1 MKRWILVTELP
12 AELETVI
19 DQAIIQLTLDHSQAL
34 LSGLVVYYKAGS
46 DDVRK
51 SKWTKQQQS
60 AVDKLA
66 VEYFG
71 HLADFDHVL
80 GNQIKDKAVEILKQ
94 EGGYAEIK
102 KELITYVNDVF
113 DGNENIII
121 NNIGKKRIEIKLD
134 KDGKLYK
141 VEKEITK
148 EYHTNPRAYADML
161 SRTSTHKAWELGRA
175 DEYKRMGFSK
185 WRFSGPSDERARPWH
200 IALIGQIFEYGTDQ
214 SEMALTLLGEPNCRH
229 RAIPYFGSDLD
240 TPQSFYEKQKEK
252 AGVKWDDD
260 VGDWVIAN

>member
-1 MKRWILVTELP
+1 MASELP
-12 AELETVI
+12 AELEQVI
-19 DQAIIQLTLDHSQAL
+19 DQAIVQLTLDHSQAL

-51 SKWTKQQQS
+51 SKWSKQQQA
-60 AVDKLA
+60 AVDKLS

-71 HLADFDHVL
+71 YLAEFDRAL
-80 GNQIKDKAVEILKQ
+80 GNQIKDKAIEILKQ

-102 KELITYVNDVF
+102 RELITYVNDVF
-113 DGNENIII
+113 EGNEQIII

-134 KDGKLYK
+134 RDGKLYK

-148 EYHTNPRAYADML
+148 EYHTNPKAYADML
-161 SRTSTHKAWELGRA
+161 SRTSVHAAWEEGRQSQ
-175 DEYKRMGFSK
+175 YRSMGFTK
-185 WRFSGPSDERARPWH
+185 WRFTGATNRERNRPWH
-200 IALIGQIFEYGTDQ
+200 IQVVGNVYEYGTEQ
-214 SEMALTLLGEPNCRH
+214 SDLAMGLLKEPNCSH
-229 RAIPYFGSDLD
+229 RAIPYFDDPKLD
-240 TPQSFYEKQKEK
+240 TPQSFYDKQKEK

>member
-1 MKRWILVTELP
+1 MASELP
-12 AELETVI
+12 AELEQVI

-51 SKWTKQQQS
+51 SKWTKQQQA

-71 HLADFDHVL
+71 HLAEFDRTM
-80 GNQIKDKAVEILKQ
+80 GNQIKDKAIEILKQ
-94 EGGYAEIK
+94 EGGYAEVK
-102 KELITYVNDVF
+102 KELVKYVNDVF

-141 VEKEITK
+141 VEKEITN
-148 EYHTNPRAYADML
+148 EYHTNPQAYADML
-161 SRTSTHKAWELGRA
+161 SRTSTHKAWERGRA
-175 DEYKRMGFSK
+175 SEYQKIGFPG
-185 WRFSGPSDERARPWH
+185 FIITGPSDERARPWH
-200 IALIGQIFEYGTDQ
+200 VALLGKVFYWGTEQADLAM
-214 SEMALTLLGEPNCRH
+214 EVLGEPNCRH
-229 RAIPYFGSDLD
+229 RITPYFDDPKLD
-240 TPQSFYEKQKEK
+240 TPQSFYDRQKEK